1 MPDKFADPDNTLSA
15 GYAGGYFGVD
25 SGFAPVGMCSKFA
38 ASVNLEKLLE
48 LESNLK
54 PIDFKLLLD

>member
-1 MPDKFADPDNTLSA
+1 MPTPDNTPQSA

-25 SGFAPVGMCSKFA
+25 SGFCARGDV
-38 ASVNLEKLLE
+38 LEICRFCEFGKVLE

>member
-1 MPDKFADPDNTLSA
+1 MPTPDNTPARDTLA
-15 GYAGGYFGVD
+15 VILALIRA
-25 SGFAPVGMCSKFA
+25 FAPVGMCSKFA

>member
-1 MPDKFADPDNTLSA
+1 MPTPTIRQR

-25 SGFAPVGMCSKFA
+25 SGFCARGMCSKFA